1 MVRTGAMLP
10 LMQQDFFGYPG
21 REKGKTEI
29 SPLSFSGKI
38 CYYNR

>member
-1 MVRTGAMLP
+1 MVRTGATLP
-10 LMQQDFFGYPG
+10 LMQQDFSDILAGK
-21 REKGKTEI
+21 KGKTEI